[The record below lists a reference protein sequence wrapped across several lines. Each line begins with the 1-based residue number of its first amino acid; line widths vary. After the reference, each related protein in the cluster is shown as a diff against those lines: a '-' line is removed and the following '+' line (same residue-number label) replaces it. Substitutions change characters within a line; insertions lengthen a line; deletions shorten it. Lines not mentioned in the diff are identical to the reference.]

1 MSRSRFATLVAAAA
15 GGAVVCLATAGAAA
29 ASGSPA
35 VAAAEAAGGAAA
47 GEPQTATPPLPAPD
61 LYAGSP
67 YLRELRNSLVYGE
80 IWERPYLSKR
90 DRSLITIAVLQA
102 LVRDELAIHI
112 PRGLDN
118 GLTPEEV
125 SEIIL
130 HVTFYAGWPT
140 GVQASIT
147 AAETLDARGPL
158 PAERP
163 RGARAR
169 SPPSERGG
177 PPGLTLGELPRAPAP
192 ETEITTPGGLSDAY
206 AAVPRLGALRNSL
219 LYGDIWERPL
229 LSKRDRSL
237 ITVAVNQALYVTNEL
252 RLHIDRA
259 LDQNGVT
266 PQELSEVILHVTF
279 YAGWP
284 AAVNA
289 GRLGPPALRAR
300 GGDRGAAP
308 KTRGGRPAPIAH
320 APFYAGGRAAV
331 NAGRLA
337 TAALRARGVDLGALK

>member
-1 MSRSRFATLVAAAA
+1 MTRPLLALLVVAAASLA
-15 GGAVVCLATAGAAA
+15 AISGCDSAEPDTATAAQETTT
-29 ASGSPA
+29 S
-35 VAAAEAAGGAAA
+35 
-47 GEPQTATPPLPAPD
+47 TPSLTD

-67 YLRELRNSLVYGE
+67 YLRELRDSLVYGE
-80 IWERPYLSKR
+80 VWERPYLSKR

-102 LVRDELAIHI
+102 LTREELAIHI

-118 GLTPEEV
+118 GLTPEEI

-140 GVQASIT
+140 GVQASLT
-147 AAETLDARGPL
+147 AAAAFE
-158 PAERP
+158 ER
-163 RGARAR
+163 
-169 SPPSERGG
+169 
-177 PPGLTLGELPRAPAP
+177 GLTLGDLPRAPAL
-192 ETEITTPGGLSDAY
+192 EDAVTTPGGLSDAY

-237 ITVAVNQALYVTNEL
+237 ITVAVNQSMYVTNEL
-252 RLHIDRA
+252 QLHIDRA

-266 PQELSEVILHVTF
+266 PQELSEVVLHVTF

-289 GRLGPPALRAR
+289 GRLL
-300 GGDRGAAP
+300 
-308 KTRGGRPAPIAH
+308 T
-320 APFYAGGRAAV
+320 
-331 NAGRLA
+331 
-337 TAALRARGVDLGALK
+337 TAFEARGVAFEELQ

>member
-1 MSRSRFATLVAAAA
+1 MTRPFLALLLVAAASLA
-15 GGAVVCLATAGAAA
+15 AISGCTSAEPDTATAAQE
-29 ASGSPA
+29 SSPS
-35 VAAAEAAGGAAA
+35 
-47 GEPQTATPPLPAPD
+47 TPSLGD

-67 YLRELRNSLVYGE
+67 YLRELRDSLVYGE

-102 LVRDELAIHI
+102 LTREELAIHI

-118 GLTPEEV
+118 GLTPEEI

-140 GVQASIT
+140 GVQASLT
-147 AAETLDARGPL
+147 AAA
-158 PAERP
+158 AFKER
-163 RGARAR
+163 
-169 SPPSERGG
+169 
-177 PPGLTLGELPRAPAP
+177 GLTLGDLPRAPAL
-192 ETEITTPGGLSDAY
+192 EEAVTTPGGLSDAY

-219 LYGDIWERPL
+219 LYGDVWERPL

-237 ITVAVNQALYVTNEL
+237 ITVAVNQAMYVTNEL

-266 PQELSEVILHVTF
+266 PQEISEVVLHVTF

-289 GRLGPPALRAR
+289 GRLL
-300 GGDRGAAP
+300 
-308 KTRGGRPAPIAH
+308 
-320 APFYAGGRAAV
+320 
-331 NAGRLA
+331 
-337 TAALRARGVDLGALK
+337 TAAFEARGVAFDALQ

>member
-1 MSRSRFATLVAAAA
+1 MKKSCATSLFAV
-15 GGAVVCLATAGAAA
+15 
-29 ASGSPA
+29 A
-35 VAAAEAAGGAAA
+35 VAALVGISGYTTVGAAPA
-47 GEPQTATPPLPAPD
+47 AAQQADVPALPSPD

-67 YLRELRNSLVYGE
+67 YLRELRNALVYGE

-102 LVRDELAIHI
+102 LAREELAIHI

-118 GLTPEEV
+118 GLTPEEI

-140 GVQASIT
+140 GVQASLT
-147 AAETLDARGPL
+147 AAEAF
-158 PAERP
+158 E
-163 RGARAR
+163 
-169 SPPSERGG
+169 ERGI
-177 PPGLTLGELPRAPAP
+177 TLGDLPRAPAL
-192 ETEITTPGGLSDAY
+192 EEAVTTPGGLSDAY

-237 ITVAVNQALYVTNEL
+237 VTVAVNQALYVTNEL

-266 PQELSEVILHVTF
+266 PQELSEVVLHVTF

-289 GRLGPPALRAR
+289 GRLLTPALRAR
-300 GGDRGAAP
+300 D
-308 KTRGGRPAPIAH
+308 
-320 APFYAGGRAAV
+320 
-331 NAGRLA
+331 
-337 TAALRARGVDLGALK
+337 VDLADLQ

>member
-1 MSRSRFATLVAAAA
+1 MKKSRATNLFVVAVLAL
-15 GGAVVCLATAGAAA
+15 GGISGQATFGAASA
-29 ASGSPA
+29 VAQQADIPA
-35 VAAAEAAGGAAA
+35 V
-47 GEPQTATPPLPAPD
+47 PYPD

-80 IWERPYLSKR
+80 VWERAYLSKR

-102 LVRDELAIHI
+102 LAREELAIHI

-118 GLTPEEV
+118 GLTPEEI

-140 GVQASIT
+140 GVQASLT
-147 AAETLDARGPL
+147 AAEAFEAR
-158 PAERP
+158 
-163 RGARAR
+163 
-169 SPPSERGG
+169 
-177 PPGLTLGELPRAPAP
+177 GLTLGELPEAP
-192 ETEITTPGGLSDAY
+192 ELPEAVTTPGGLSDAY

-219 LYGDIWERPL
+219 LYGNIWERPL

-237 ITVAVNQALYVTNEL
+237 VTVAVNQAMYVTNEL

-266 PQELSEVILHVTF
+266 PQELSEVVLHVTF

-289 GRLGPPALRAR
+289 GRLL
-300 GGDRGAAP
+300 
-308 KTRGGRPAPIAH
+308 
-320 APFYAGGRAAV
+320 
-331 NAGRLA
+331 
-337 TAALRARGVDLGALK
+337 TAALRAREVSFADLK

>member
-1 MSRSRFATLVAAAA
+1 MMKNRMTHLFVVAALSLS
-15 GGAVVCLATAGAAA
+15 GLPFGSAVAPAAA
-29 ASGSPA
+29 QQADVPA
-35 VAAAEAAGGAAA
+35 VS
-47 GEPQTATPPLPAPD
+47 TPD

-102 LVRDELAIHI
+102 LTREELAIHI

-118 GLTPEEV
+118 GLTPEEI

-140 GVQASIT
+140 GVQASLT
-147 AAETLDARGPL
+147 AAEAFEAR
-158 PAERP
+158 
-163 RGARAR
+163 
-169 SPPSERGG
+169 
-177 PPGLTLGELPRAPAP
+177 GLTLGDLPGAPAL
-192 ETEITTPGGLSDAY
+192 EAEVTTPGGLSDAY

-219 LYGDIWERPL
+219 LYGDVWERPL

-259 LDQNGVT
+259 LDQNGVE

-289 GRLGPPALRAR
+289 GRLL
-300 GGDRGAAP
+300 
-308 KTRGGRPAPIAH
+308 
-320 APFYAGGRAAV
+320 
-331 NAGRLA
+331 
-337 TAALRARGVDLGALK
+337 TAAFEARGVALGELR

>member
-1 MSRSRFATLVAAAA
+1 MQKSRLVNVVATIAAAA
-15 GGAVVCLATAGAAA
+15 VVYGIPSVGAA
-29 ASGSPA
+29 P
-35 VAAAEAAGGAAA
+35 AAAQQAAVPA
-47 GEPQTATPPLPAPD
+47 LPPD

-67 YLRELRNSLVYGE
+67 YLRELRNALVYGE

-102 LVRDELAIHI
+102 LAREELAIHI

-118 GLTPEEV
+118 GLTPEEI

-140 GVQASIT
+140 GVQASLT
-147 AAETLDARGPL
+147 AAEAFEARGV
-158 PAERP
+158 
-163 RGARAR
+163 
-169 SPPSERGG
+169 
-177 PPGLTLGELPRAPAP
+177 TLGELPGAP
-192 ETEITTPGGLSDAY
+192 ELPEAVTTPGGLSDAY

-219 LYGDIWERPL
+219 LYGNIWERPL

-237 ITVAVNQALYVTNEL
+237 VTVAVNQALYVTNEL

-266 PQELSEVILHVTF
+266 PQELSEVVLHVTF

-289 GRLGPPALRAR
+289 GRLL
-300 GGDRGAAP
+300 
-308 KTRGGRPAPIAH
+308 
-320 APFYAGGRAAV
+320 
-331 NAGRLA
+331 
-337 TAALRARGVDLGALK
+337 TAALRARDVEFADLK

>member
-1 MSRSRFATLVAAAA
+1 MKPRNSICVPCLLVAVCVGVSVISGCGGMP
-15 GGAVVCLATAGAAA
+15 GGAMPVAQEVDAG
-29 ASGSPA
+29 
-35 VAAAEAAGGAAA
+35 
-47 GEPQTATPPLPAPD
+47 LPALPSPD

-80 IWERPYLSKR
+80 IWERSQLSKR

-102 LVRDELAIHI
+102 LTREELAIHI

-118 GLTPEEV
+118 GLTPEEI

-140 GVQASIT
+140 GVQASLT
-147 AAETLDARGPL
+147 ASEVFK
-158 PAERP
+158 
-163 RGARAR
+163 
-169 SPPSERGG
+169 ERG
-177 PPGLTLGELPRAPAP
+177 LSLGDLPRAPDQSTA
-192 ETEITTPGGLSDAY
+192 TTPSSLSDAY

-237 ITVAVNQALYVTNEL
+237 ITVAVNQAMYVTNEL

-289 GRLGPPALRAR
+289 GRLTTEAFKAR
-300 GGDRGAAP
+300 GID
-308 KTRGGRPAPIAH
+308 
-320 APFYAGGRAAV
+320 FDS
-331 NAGRLA
+331 LE
-337 TAALRARGVDLGALK
+337 

>member
-1 MSRSRFATLVAAAA
+1 MTRPTLAFIVVAA
-15 GGAVVCLATAGAAA
+15 VSLAA
-29 ASGSPA
+29 ASGCTSAEPETTA
-35 VAAAEAAGGAAA
+35 SAAQEGV
-47 GEPQTATPPLPAPD
+47 TSTPSLGD

-67 YLRELRNSLVYGE
+67 YLRELRDSLVYGE

-90 DRSLITIAVLQA
+90 DRSLITFAVLQA
-102 LVRDELAIHI
+102 LTREELAIHI
-112 PRGLDN
+112 PRGLEN
-118 GLTPEEV
+118 GLTPEEI

-140 GVQASIT
+140 GVQASLT
-147 AAETLDARGPL
+147 AAAAFE
-158 PAERP
+158 
-163 RGARAR
+163 
-169 SPPSERGG
+169 ERG
-177 PPGLTLGELPRAPAP
+177 LALGDLPRAPAL
-192 ETEITTPGGLSDAY
+192 EAAVTTPGGLSDAY

-237 ITVAVNQALYVTNEL
+237 MTVAVNQALYVTNEL

-266 PQELSEVILHVTF
+266 PQELSEVVLHVTF

-289 GRLGPPALRAR
+289 GRLL
-300 GGDRGAAP
+300 
-308 KTRGGRPAPIAH
+308 
-320 APFYAGGRAAV
+320 
-331 NAGRLA
+331 
-337 TAALRARGVDLGALK
+337 TAALEARDVALDELQ

>member
-1 MSRSRFATLVAAAA
+1 MTRPLLALLVVAAASLA
-15 GGAVVCLATAGAAA
+15 AISGCNSAEPDTATAAQETTT
-29 ASGSPA
+29 S
-35 VAAAEAAGGAAA
+35 
-47 GEPQTATPPLPAPD
+47 TPSLTD

-67 YLRELRNSLVYGE
+67 YLRELRDSLVYGE
-80 IWERPYLSKR
+80 VWERPYLSKR

-102 LVRDELAIHI
+102 LTREELAIHI

-118 GLTPEEV
+118 GLTPEEI

-140 GVQASIT
+140 GVQASLT
-147 AAETLDARGPL
+147 AAAAFE
-158 PAERP
+158 ER
-163 RGARAR
+163 
-169 SPPSERGG
+169 
-177 PPGLTLGELPRAPAP
+177 GLTLGDLPRAPAL
-192 ETEITTPGGLSDAY
+192 EDAVTTPAGLSDAY

-237 ITVAVNQALYVTNEL
+237 ITVAVNQSMYVTNEL

-266 PQELSEVILHVTF
+266 PQELSEVVLHVTF

-289 GRLGPPALRAR
+289 GRLL
-300 GGDRGAAP
+300 
-308 KTRGGRPAPIAH
+308 
-320 APFYAGGRAAV
+320 
-331 NAGRLA
+331 
-337 TAALRARGVDLGALK
+337 TAAFEARGVAFDALQ

>member
-1 MSRSRFATLVAAAA
+1 MPSVQ
-15 GGAVVCLATAGAAA
+15 
-29 ASGSPA
+29 
-35 VAAAEAAGGAAA
+35 EADDG
-47 GEPQTATPPLPAPD
+47 LPALPSPD

-80 IWERPYLSKR
+80 IWERSQLSKR

-102 LVRDELAIHI
+102 LTREELAIHI

-118 GLTPEEV
+118 GLTPEEI

-140 GVQASIT
+140 GVQASLM
-147 AAETLDARGPL
+147 AAEVFEERGLSLGDL
-158 PAERP
+158 P
-163 RGARAR
+163 R
-169 SPPSERGG
+169 SPAQS
-177 PPGLTLGELPRAPAP
+177 TA
-192 ETEITTPGGLSDAY
+192 TTPSSLSDAY

-237 ITVAVNQALYVTNEL
+237 MTVAVNQAMYVTNEL

-289 GRLGPPALRAR
+289 GRLTTAAFEAR
-300 GGDRGAAP
+300 GID
-308 KTRGGRPAPIAH
+308 
-320 APFYAGGRAAV
+320 FDS
-331 NAGRLA
+331 LE
-337 TAALRARGVDLGALK
+337 

>member
-1 MSRSRFATLVAAAA
+1 MKKSLFAVLLVVVGAAGLAGLPGGNPGGEAAAA
-15 GGAVVCLATAGAAA
+15 QNVEV
-29 ASGSPA
+29 
-35 VAAAEAAGGAAA
+35 
-47 GEPQTATPPLPAPD
+47 PPVPSPD

-80 IWERPYLSKR
+80 IWERPQLSKR

-102 LVRDELAIHI
+102 LTREELAIHI

-118 GLTPEEV
+118 GLTPEEI

-140 GVQASIT
+140 GVQASLT
-147 AAETLDARGPL
+147 AAAAFE
-158 PAERP
+158 ER
-163 RGARAR
+163 
-169 SPPSERGG
+169 
-177 PPGLTLGELPRAPAP
+177 GLTLGDLPRAPQPDA
-192 ETEITTPGGLSDAY
+192 EVTTPSGLSDAY
-206 AAVPRLGALRNSL
+206 KAVPRLGALRNSL
-219 LYGDIWERPL
+219 LYGNIWERPL

-237 ITVAVNQALYVTNEL
+237 VTVAVNQALYVTNEL

-266 PQELSEVILHVTF
+266 PQELSEVILHVNF

-289 GRLGPPALRAR
+289 GRLL
-300 GGDRGAAP
+300 
-308 KTRGGRPAPIAH
+308 
-320 APFYAGGRAAV
+320 
-331 NAGRLA
+331 
-337 TAALRARGVDLGALK
+337 TAALEARDLSFDELR

>member
-1 MSRSRFATLVAAAA
+1 MTRPLLALLVVAAASLA
-15 GGAVVCLATAGAAA
+15 AISGCNSAEPDTATAAQETTT
-29 ASGSPA
+29 S
-35 VAAAEAAGGAAA
+35 
-47 GEPQTATPPLPAPD
+47 TPSLTD

-67 YLRELRNSLVYGE
+67 YLRELRDSLVYGE
-80 IWERPYLSKR
+80 VWERPYLSKR

-102 LVRDELAIHI
+102 LTREELAIHI

-118 GLTPEEV
+118 GLTPEEI

-140 GVQASIT
+140 GVQASLT
-147 AAETLDARGPL
+147 AAAAFE
-158 PAERP
+158 ER
-163 RGARAR
+163 
-169 SPPSERGG
+169 
-177 PPGLTLGELPRAPAP
+177 GLTLGDLPRAPAL
-192 ETEITTPGGLSDAY
+192 EDAVTTPGGLSDAY

-237 ITVAVNQALYVTNEL
+237 ITVAVNQSMYVTNEL

-266 PQELSEVILHVTF
+266 PQELSEVVLHVTF

-289 GRLGPPALRAR
+289 GRLL
-300 GGDRGAAP
+300 
-308 KTRGGRPAPIAH
+308 
-320 APFYAGGRAAV
+320 
-331 NAGRLA
+331 
-337 TAALRARGVDLGALK
+337 TAAFEARDVAFDALQ